1 MSSGLTTGSI
11 SYAQTYGER
20 PDRGKVGMA
29 CLILAESA
37 LFVIF
42 VVAYIYYIGRS
53 LSGPTPREVLTLPI
67 PATICLL
74 SSSWTVHRATSAL
87 RRGTG
92 IGAGLWLMATMLL
105 GVIFLGFTAWEWFG
119 LIAHKHLTIKT
130 NLFGTTF
137 YSLVGLHATHGTVG
151 LLLLSVAAFL
161 CLFTDLRAKDTTRL
175 EVLSYYWHFVD
186 AVWVVVFSVV
196 YVFGR

>member
-1 MSSGLTTGSI
+1 MHSALTTGSI
-11 SYAQTYGER
+11 SYAQTYGQR
-20 PDRGKVGMA
+20 PDKGTIGMA

-42 VVAYIYYIGRS
+42 VVAYVYYIGRS
-53 LSGPTPREVLTLPI
+53 LGGPTPHEVLKLPI

-74 SSSWTVHRATSAL
+74 SSSLTVHSAVSAL
-87 RRGTG
+87 RRGDSL
-92 IGAGLWLMATMLL
+92 GAGLRLLATMLL
-105 GVIFLGFTAWEWFG
+105 GIIFLGFTAYEWYG
-119 LIAHKHLTIKT
+119 LIAHQHLTIRT

-137 YSLVGLHATHGTVG
+137 YSLVGLHATHVTVG
-151 LLLLSVAAFL
+151 LLLLSFATFFG
-161 CLFTDLRAKDTTRL
+161 LFGKLKAGDTTRL

-186 AVWVVVFSVV
+186 AIWVVVFSVV